1 MEKLLARLPVG
12 PQSLLVRW
20 VATTAVMAVC
30 IAFQLAVAVFT
41 GLSALFIL
49 LIGIFVSSIVF
60 DRWSGFYA
68 TLLATVSS
76 YLTIQYLHP
85 TVSGTLTLAVFF
97 GVGVAL
103 SIVSEAL
110 RLALE
115 RAVKAEREKDI
126 LFRELSHRMQN
137 NLAMAVSLLN
147 MQGRSHASPEVRA
160 ALLKAVDRL
169 NILAEGQR
177 HLQLQSTGTVEMQ
190 AYLGQVCG
198 NLSRS
203 VGAAHA
209 VDFTFKIEPMSLA
222 ADRALVIGLV
232 TNELVTNALK
242 YAFSRDRKGTVTVAF
257 SRNSA
262 GDLELIVDDD
272 GLGCP
277 DDAVDGF
284 GSKLIRGLVA
294 QHGGQS
300 VRHKGNPGCRVHVLI
315 PEARSGLRF

>member
-12 PQSLLVRW
+12 PQPLLVRW
-20 VATTAVMAVC
+20 VATTAIMAAC
-30 IAFQLAVAVFT
+30 IAFQLAVAAFT

-49 LIGIFVSSIVF
+49 LIGIFIASIVF

-76 YLTIQYLHP
+76 YFTIRHLHP
-85 TVSGTLTLAVFF
+85 TVPSTLTLAVFA

-110 RLALE
+110 RLAFE

-147 MQGRSHASPEVRA
+147 MQGRSHANPEIRA

-209 VDFTFKIEPMSLA
+209 IDFTFKIEPMSLT
-222 ADRALVIGLV
+222 ADRALVVGLV
-232 TNELVTNALK
+232 TNELVTNAIK
-242 YAFSRDRKGTVTVAF
+242 YAFSQDRKGTITVAF
-257 SRNSA
+257 SRNAA

-300 VRHKGNPGCRVHVLI
+300 VRHKRNPGCRVQVVI
-315 PEARSGLRF
+315 PEAP